1 MDYDEDK
8 VDEAALALL
17 YLTLGSD
24 GRAWKGMDWGIS
36 DRLHAKGWIENPKN
50 KNSSFEL
57 TQAGR
62 EACIALFK
70 RHFVRPA
77 TGDDAPLFALPID
90 MGMLVMAHQNSR
102 VGVEGETFYL
112 DLATGGVY
120 SSQWFEAD
128 EIIDPARYIPVPKRG
143 EDDALWSEKRA
154 KRRLTEWLASLGVC
168 VK

>member
-8 VDEAALALL
+8 VDEVALALL

-24 GRAWKGMDWGIS
+24 GRAWRAMDWGVS
-36 DRLHAKGWIENPKN
+36 DRMHAKGWIENPKN
-50 KNSSFEL
+50 KNLSFQL
-57 TQAGR
+57 TPAGR
-62 EACIALFK
+62 EACIALFR
-70 RHFVRPA
+70 RHFVRPV
-77 TGDDAPLFALPID
+77 TEDDAPLFPLPID

-102 VGVEGETFYL
+102 VGVEGEVFYL
-112 DLATGGVY
+112 DLATGLVVSG
-120 SSQWFEAD
+120 QWFEAD
-128 EIIDPARYIPVPKRG
+128 ETIDPARYIPVPKRG